1 MQHFIKLYSRH
12 SRYRT
17 KSHDKSTISHDISR
31 YSRYQTVFSKL
42 EEIIRRHPQGCFMY
56 GIHQS
61 MDAISFFAKECVSFD
76 YPASYRGW
84 QKHSFRH
91 VGLKTVHRTVFLT
104 PSQFSRNN
112 SSLTAIISI
121 CKKLCFGRAFCF
133 GKTDSRG
140 RLSLQNA
147 AVQFVKN

>member
-1 MQHFIKLYSRH
+1 MVQNFTARYERCLTIGNENNTNTSKNDDFLHNLRQKMLYR
-12 SRYRT
+12 
-17 KSHDKSTISHDISR
+17 
-31 YSRYQTVFSKL
+31 KL

-61 MDAISFFAKECVSFD
+61 MDAISFFAKEWVSFD

-104 PSQFSRNN
+104 PSQFSRDNY
-112 SSLTAIISI
+112 SLTAIISI
-121 CKKLCFGRAFCF
+121 YKKLCYGRAFCIC
-133 GKTDSRG
+133 TYCIIS
-140 RLSLQNA
+140 
-147 AVQFVKN
+147 